1 MQDAVIRDD
10 VKVLSDSPADVTAL
24 HRFIAATKLSARPA
38 WQQHSQILAQSVKV
52 METGG
57 DLVGL
62 EVCGYVKSKA
72 MTADQLIHIPSYGTY
87 QVMSSPHDSSLKSL
101 ILPPSDLAASQART
115 DKPLAVVSLSGQGN
129 REVQRPPERQGAPPR
144 DEDGGCG

>member
-52 METGG
+52 VETGG

-87 QVMSSPHDSSLKSL
+87 QVKFFFHKQLDGSLKFL
-101 ILPPSDLAASQART
+101 ISSPSDLAAKLGQLELT
-115 DKPLAVVSLSGQGN
+115 DPW
-129 REVQRPPERQGAPPR
+129 P
-144 DEDGGCG
+144 

>member
-87 QVMSSPHDSSLKSL
+87 QVMPSSGGRT
-101 ILPPSDLAASQART
+101 IAA
-115 DKPLAVVSLSGQGN
+115 
-129 REVQRPPERQGAPPR
+129 
-144 DEDGGCG
+144 